1 MRQNKGSFEN
11 KQGNLKYLYYP
22 MRLIH
27 RSAREYCHKKCEYI
41 YAPLTRE
48 KTVYEKGCKGNME
61 ISVGGRFSAFNKS
74 YD

>member
-1 MRQNKGSFEN
+1 
-11 KQGNLKYLYYP
+11 

-27 RSAREYCHKKCEYI
+27 RSAREYWHKKCEYI

-61 ISVGGRFSAFNKS
+61 ISVGGRFSAFNKC

>member
-1 MRQNKGSFEN
+1 MW
-11 KQGNLKYLYYP
+11 
-22 MRLIH
+22 I
-27 RSAREYCHKKCEYI
+27 YI

-74 YD
+74 YDWKSAFEM